1 MPVNKNERR
10 YHDTSFLRGDAR
22 AVIDAEFEELRTGNQ
37 TRTFLHLMKDGFQW
51 IKQRLQRA

>member
-22 AVIDAEFEELRTGNQ
+22 AVIDAEFEELKTNNQ
-37 TRTFLHLMKDGFQW
+37 KSLISKNVIYSQ
-51 IKQRLQRA
+51 K